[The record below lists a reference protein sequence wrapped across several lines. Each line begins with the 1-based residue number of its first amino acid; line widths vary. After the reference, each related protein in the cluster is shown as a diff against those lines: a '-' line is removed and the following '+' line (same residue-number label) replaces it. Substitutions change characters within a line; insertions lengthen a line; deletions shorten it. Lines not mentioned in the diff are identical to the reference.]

1 VATSEISAPEAGL
14 VHERLS
20 DIQCVTSSASMQRAL
35 DALLLAARSEAPIML
50 RAEIGSE
57 VTALARLAHDNSR
70 HCNHPFLALSCPS
83 MTELPSGALAAVGG
97 GTLLL
102 DEVGDLAD
110 AIQTK
115 LVHLL
120 DRFATQGETTR
131 VISATTRDLTEDA
144 GEGHFRKE
152 LFFRLNVLEIR
163 IPPLRERP
171 EDILPLARALIAS
184 LSTDLGRAA
193 PTLSKEA
200 AAALLQ
206 HPWPANLRE
215 VKNVIE
221 RALLLWPGDTL
232 ELDAFSDLMPKN
244 DHGRY
249 RLGDDVT
256 LRDLDR
262 EHISRIMTRVRSVK
276 SAAAILGVDKTTL
289 WRRLKQ
295 YQRERGAEILL
306 GKVH

>member
-1 VATSEISAPEAGL
+1 VC
-14 VHERLS
+14 ERLS
-20 DIQCVTSSASMQRAL
+20 DIQFVTSSASMQRAL

-70 HCNHPFLALSCPS
+70 HCNRPFLALSCHL
-83 MTELPSGALAAVGG
+83 MTELPSGALAAVSG
-97 GTLLL
+97 GTLFL
-102 DEVGDLAD
+102 DEVGDLAGTL
-110 AIQTK
+110 QTK

-120 DRFATQGETTR
+120 DGLATQGEMTR
-131 VISATTRDLTEDA
+131 VISATKRDLTQDSC
-144 GEGHFRKE
+144 EGHFRKD

-184 LSTDLGRAA
+184 LSTDLGRPA
-193 PTLSKEA
+193 PTLSEEA

-221 RALLLWPGDTL
+221 RALLLWPGDAL
-232 ELDAFSDLMPKN
+232 NLDAFSEIMPMN
-244 DHGRY
+244 DHRRY
-249 RLGDDVT
+249 RIGDDVT

-262 EHISRIMTRVRSVK
+262 EHISRLMTRVRSLQ
-276 SAAAILGVDKTTL
+276 SAAAILGIDKSTL

-295 YQRERGAEILL
+295 YRPEPGAAVQP
-306 GKVH
+306 GKTR

>member
-1 VATSEISAPEAGL
+1 MY
-14 VHERLS
+14 ERLS
-20 DIQCVTSSASMQRAL
+20 HIQLVTSSASMQRAL

-70 HCNHPFLALSCPS
+70 HCNRPFLALSCHS
-83 MTELPSGALAAVGG
+83 MTELPSGALAAVSG
-97 GTLLL
+97 GTLFL
-102 DEVGDLAD
+102 DEVGDLAGTL
-110 AIQTK
+110 QTK

-120 DRFATQGETTR
+120 DGLATQGEMTR
-131 VISATTRDLTEDA
+131 VISATKHDLSQDA
-144 GEGHFRKE
+144 CEGHFRKD

-184 LSTDLGRAA
+184 LSTDLGRLA
-193 PTLSKEA
+193 PTLSEEA
-200 AAALLQ
+200 AAALLR

-221 RALLLWPGDTL
+221 RALLMWPGDTIK
-232 ELDAFSDLMPKN
+232 LDAFSEIIPTN

-249 RLGDDVT
+249 RIGDDVT

-262 EHISRIMTRVRSVK
+262 EHISLIMTRVRSLK

-295 YQRERGAEILL
+295 YQRERGAELQS
-306 GKVH
+306 KRAP